1 MRRGGVGGRQEGQM
15 EYVDQAFQYL
25 RDGFANINNPRGLLI
40 ALVAVIFMG
49 SWRQWAPLALVA
61 TIAHIVIEQL
71 SPVLSG
77 GGGQV
82 SLPPDLMEQSFWVRA
97 GVLLLGYLVVTAVFF
112 FIKSMLFRG
121 GGAAK
126 AAH

>member
-1 MRRGGVGGRQEGQM
+1 M
-15 EYVDQAFQYL
+15 EYVDQALQYL

-49 SWRQWAPLALVA
+49 SWRQWLPLALVA
-61 TIAHIVIEQL
+61 TIAHIALERL
-71 SPVLSG
+71 APVLSG

-82 SLPPDLMEQSFWVRA
+82 TLPPLMEQEFWVQA
-97 GVLLLGYLVVTAVFF
+97 GVLFLGYLVVTAIFYF
-112 FIKSMLFRG
+112 LKTLIFRAG
-121 GGAAK
+121 AK

>member
-1 MRRGGVGGRQEGQM
+1 M
-15 EYVDQAFQYL
+15 EFVDQAVQYL
-25 RDGFANINNPRGLLI
+25 REGFANINNPLGLLV

-49 SWRQWAPLALVA
+49 SWRQWVPLALVA
-61 TIAHIVIEQL
+61 TIVHIVIGQL

-82 SLPPDLMEQSFWVRA
+82 TLPPDLMQESFWTRA

-121 GGAAK
+121 GAAAK

>member
-1 MRRGGVGGRQEGQM
+1 M

-49 SWRQWAPLALVA
+49 SWRQWVPLALLA
-61 TIAHIVIEQL
+61 AIAHIVIEQL
-71 SPVLSG
+71 APVLSG

-97 GVLLLGYLVVTAVFF
+97 GVLFLGYLVVTGVFY
-112 FIKSMLFRG
+112 FIKSLLFKR
-121 GGAAK
+121 AAP
-126 AAH
+126 ASAH